1 MYKVFCSETNS
12 ITSIIGL
19 VPDFFLLMIYRKDI
33 PEPIEK
39 IVLGKKKKSTYYLT
53 ANLFY
58 SSVHYAVRKKIVEQA
73 KEFLYPYFLDCPK
86 LGSQLSVS
94 IGYQSLKKTK
104 FDLDNKAYFWQKV
117 ICDLLQSMGKLDDDN
132 VDYIRQIHYFY
143 QKGEPKLIFQVN
155 QL

>member
-1 MYKVFCSETNS
+1 
-12 ITSIIGL
+12 
-19 VPDFFLLMIYRKDI
+19 MIYRKVI

-39 IVLGKKKKSTYYLT
+39 VVLGKNKKTTHYLT

-58 SSVHYAVRKKIVEQA
+58 SSVHFAVRKQVVDQA
-73 KEFLYPYFLDCPK
+73 KQFLEPYLMDCPK
-86 LGSQLSVS
+86 LGKRLSVS
-94 IGYQSLKKTK
+94 VGYQSLKKNK
-104 FDLDNKAYFWQKV
+104 FDLDNKAFFWQKI

-143 QKGEPKLIFQVN
+143 QKGESKIIFQIN

>member
-1 MYKVFCSETNS
+1 
-12 ITSIIGL
+12 
-19 VPDFFLLMIYRKDI
+19 MIYRKDI

-58 SSVHYAVRKKIVEQA
+58 SSVHYAVRKKIVEQT
-73 KEFLYPYFLDCPK
+73 KQFLYPYFLDCPK
-86 LGSQLSVS
+86 LGRELSIS

-143 QKGEPKLIFQVN
+143 QKGEPKIIFQVN

>member
-1 MYKVFCSETNS
+1 
-12 ITSIIGL
+12 
-19 VPDFFLLMIYRKDI
+19 MIYRKEI
-33 PEPIEK
+33 PNPLEK
-39 IVLGKKKKSTYYLT
+39 IILGKNKKSTYYLT

-58 SSVHYAVRKKIVEQA
+58 SSVHYAVRKKIVSQV
-73 KEFLYPYFLDCPK
+73 KEFLHPYFLDCPK
-86 LGSQLSVS
+86 LGNQLSVS

-117 ICDLLQSMGKLDDDN
+117 ICDLLQTMGKLEDDN

-143 QKGEPKLIFQVN
+143 KKGEPKLIFQAN